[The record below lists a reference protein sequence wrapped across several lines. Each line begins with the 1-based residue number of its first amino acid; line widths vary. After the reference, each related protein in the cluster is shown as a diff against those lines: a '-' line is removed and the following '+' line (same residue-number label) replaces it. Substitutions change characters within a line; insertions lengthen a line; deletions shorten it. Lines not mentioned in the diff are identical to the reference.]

1 MTEELKKALEEVCSM
16 KEPFVEKILRK
27 YGFGYEADK
36 IKELVTTYEKDYPEK
51 VDPLNKEV
59 EMNFRNFYRCPYCST
74 EWEDVWDSM
83 CDDDCPA
90 CEERHISPY
99 KSEDIKDGTSGQ
111 DRESY
116 SDDQDRKS
124 YT

>member
-1 MTEELKKALEEVCSM
+1 
-16 KEPFVEKILRK
+16 
-27 YGFGYEADK
+27 
-36 IKELVTTYEKDYPEK
+36 
-51 VDPLNKEV
+51 
-59 EMNFRNFYRCPYCST
+59 
-74 EWEDVWDSM
+74 M